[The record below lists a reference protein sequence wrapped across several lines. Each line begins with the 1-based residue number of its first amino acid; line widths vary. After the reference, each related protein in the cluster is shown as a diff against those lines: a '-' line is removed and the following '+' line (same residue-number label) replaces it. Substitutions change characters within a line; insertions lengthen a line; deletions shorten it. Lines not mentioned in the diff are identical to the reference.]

1 MSFHLAQAKHCILTF
16 GAMVMGLFPIVR
28 ASTHRTVLS
37 WGVLFK
43 ACSHDGIKLLVLPA
57 MGHYLVGVCA
67 IIVTFQAVKMAAG
80 LLSIP
85 GHWNCNYKI
94 LSLEKVGP

>member
-37 WGVLFK
+37 WGILFK